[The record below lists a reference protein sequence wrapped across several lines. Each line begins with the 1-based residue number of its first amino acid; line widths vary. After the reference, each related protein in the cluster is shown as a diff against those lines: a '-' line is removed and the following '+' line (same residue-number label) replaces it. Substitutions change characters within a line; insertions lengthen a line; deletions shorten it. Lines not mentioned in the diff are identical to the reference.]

1 MKISSVTAVF
11 FSPTGNTK
19 KIVARI
25 AEEIAARLS
34 ASLEHFDY
42 TRPKSRES
50 KRSFGETDL
59 VVFGTPVYA
68 GRVPNKLLPYV
79 QGGFVGGGALVIPVV
94 TFGNRN
100 FDNGLREL
108 CEELEENGFHTV
120 AAAAVAARHAFS
132 DKLAGGRPDAAD
144 WEKLLAFAAEAA
156 GKVDKL
162 TAVPPRVQV
171 SGEWPLSAYYT
182 PLGVDGEPVM
192 FLKAKPK
199 THLDVCD
206 HCGVCAAVCPVGAI
220 DAKQEELVPGT
231 CIKCQACV
239 RKCPSGAK
247 YFDEPAFLLHVEM
260 LEQNYT
266 RRFEPALF
274 L

>member
-34 ASLEHFDY
+34 APLEHFDY

-120 AAAAVAARHAFS
+120 AAA
-132 DKLAGGRPDAAD
+132 GG
-144 WEKLLAFAAEAA
+144 
-156 GKVDKL
+156 GG
-162 TAVPPRVQV
+162 TPRVLGQACR
-171 SGEWPLSAYYT
+171 GET
-182 PLGVDGEPVM
+182 GCGRLGE
-192 FLKAKPK
+192 AS
-199 THLDVCD
+199 
-206 HCGVCAAVCPVGAI
+206 GVCGGGCG
-220 DAKQEELVPGT
+220 EG
-231 CIKCQACV
+231 
-239 RKCPSGAK
+239 G
-247 YFDEPAFLLHVEM
+247 
-260 LEQNYT
+260 
-266 RRFEPALF
+266 
-274 L
+274 